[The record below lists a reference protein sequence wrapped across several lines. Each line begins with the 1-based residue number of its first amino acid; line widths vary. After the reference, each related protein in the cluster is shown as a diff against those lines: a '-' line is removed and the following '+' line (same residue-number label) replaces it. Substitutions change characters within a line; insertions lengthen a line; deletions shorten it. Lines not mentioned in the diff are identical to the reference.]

1 MNVKHLVDE
10 KTLVVE
16 ITEEIDHHSSE
27 KMKRRIDYEIQKLF
41 PRKIVFDFDRVV
53 FMDSAGIGLLLGRY
67 KTAIAYGAKIELINV
82 KDKIKDILVMS
93 GISKVMKLA

>member
-10 KTLVVE
+10 KTLIVE
-16 ITEEIDHHSSE
+16 ITEEIDHHLVE

-41 PRKIVFDFDRVV
+41 PRKIIFDFNRVV

>member
-16 ITEEIDHHSSE
+16 ITEEIDHHLVE

-41 PRKIVFDFDRVV
+41 PRKIIFDFNRVV

-93 GISKVMKLA
+93 GISKVMTVA

>member
-10 KTLVVE
+10 KTLIVE
-16 ITEEIDHHSSE
+16 ITEEIDHHLVE

-41 PRKIVFDFDRVV
+41 PRKIIFDFNRVV

-82 KDKIKDILVMS
+82 KEKIKDILVMS

>member
-16 ITEEIDHHSSE
+16 ITEEIDHHLVE

-41 PRKIVFDFDRVV
+41 PRKIIFDFNRVV

-93 GISKVMKLA
+93 GISKVMKLV